1 MINHFSCDADIFF
14 GQNSSLKLFEHV
26 KERSCK
32 NIGIVVDNGV
42 FENHHVQKIIRSF
55 ENDNYFKIELF
66 RSRSDKE
73 PDYDYLDDVSNTFK
87 NVDID
92 CIVGIGGGS
101 ACDLTKGVGI
111 LQKNPGKGIDYRG
124 FNKVENPGVPV
135 ILVPTTAGTGTEA
148 TKTAVFSDTSEVKK
162 LGINGK
168 NVGALFAVLDPMV
181 LLDAPNTVKVGAGL
195 DALLHAI
202 EAFSCKNSTVMTKM
216 LGKNAFDLLFNNLYN
231 AINDKNDIS
240 AHEKL
245 FLGSHFAGLAMYNAG
260 GGPASG
266 ISYPLGAHFKV
277 PHGIAGGIFLPH
289 VFRFNVENGYM
300 DYGELYNCIE
310 GHAIESDEKNRA
322 IKFVD
327 AFEEFYDMIGAP
339 HSLRSYG
346 VKKSDIDLLV
356 KLTMEQRMENL
367 ELNPVDFNETDV
379 RNLLEIVIE

>member
-14 GQNSSLKLFEHV
+14 GQNSSLELFKQV
-26 KERSCK
+26 KERSYK
-32 NIGIVVDNGV
+32 NVGLIIDNGV
-42 FENHHVQKIIRSF
+42 FENHHVRKIIKLF

-66 RSRSDKE
+66 KSRSDKE
-73 PDYDYLDDVSNTFK
+73 PDYDYLDDVSNIFT
-87 NVDID
+87 NIDLD
-92 CIVGIGGGS
+92 CIIGIGGGS
-101 ACDLTKGVGI
+101 ACDLAKGVGI

-124 FNKVENPGVPV
+124 FNKVKNPGVPV

-148 TKTAVFSDTSEVKK
+148 TKTAVFSDTNEVKK

-181 LLDAPNTVKVGAGL
+181 LLDAPNIVKVGAGL

-202 EAFSCKNSTVMTKM
+202 EAFSCKNSTIMTKM

-289 VFRFNVENGYM
+289 VFRFNVENGYV

-310 GHAIESDEKNRA
+310 GHTTETDEKNRA

-346 VKKSDIDLLV
+346 VKKDDIDILV
-356 KLTMEQRMENL
+356 KLTMGQRMENL
-367 ELNPVDFNETDV
+367 ELNPVAFDEMDV
-379 RNLLEIVIE
+379 RNLLENVIE